1 VSNSNNIKIG
11 FIIGSPR
18 SGTTLLGDI
27 LNLHPQISRW
37 YEPYFIIDRYFRA
50 ALDDT
55 LKAEDA
61 VPEVKRFIRGAFRLY
76 QEKTGCD
83 WIIDKSPRNSLKIP
97 FLKEIFPSAKFI
109 HLIRDGRDTILSI
122 NREWVRRDQLIGVQ
136 KRSIETLQVVKRFA
150 NRQTLWRHK
159 FAALNFEVGGIRDRL
174 AGNMFLHKLR
184 WGNRVGWGPRFQGW
198 QEMIDE
204 LTLLEFNTEQWI
216 HCVRS
221 ILDHEDSILP
231 GNYHTLQYENFL
243 KDPQSELQRLT
254 EFLGIDGDISLF
266 DSMPELNR
274 MNYGKWKNAFSGQ
287 EISQIGPAITPLLK
301 KHGYVEN
308 DFWYES
314 LNS

>member
-1 VSNSNNIKIG
+1 LSNSKDIKIG

-61 VPEVKRFIRGAFRLY
+61 DPEVKRYIIGAFRLY
-76 QEKTGCD
+76 QQKTGCD

-97 FLKEIFPSAKFI
+97 FLREIFPSAKFI
-109 HLIRDGRDTILSI
+109 HLVRDGRDAILSI
-122 NREWVRRDQLIGVQ
+122 NREWNRRDQLIGVH
-136 KRSIETLQVVKRFA
+136 KRPFETLQVVMKFA

-159 FAALNFEVGGIRDRL
+159 IGALLFESGGIQDRL
-174 AGNMFLHKLR
+174 SGKMFLHKLR

-198 QEMIDE
+198 QELIDE
-204 LTLLEFNTEQWI
+204 LTLLEFNTEQWV

-221 ILDHEDSILP
+221 ILDHQGSFLP
-231 GNYHTLQYENFL
+231 GNYHTLRYENL
-243 KDPQSELQRLT
+243 LVDPQSELRRLA
-254 EFLGIDGDISLF
+254 EFMGINPDNNLF
-266 DSMPELNR
+266 NLMPELNR
-274 MNYGKWKNAFSGQ
+274 TNFGKWKTAFSSE
-287 EISQIGPAITPLLK
+287 EIAQIAPRMTPLLK
-301 KHGYVEN
+301 ELGYVNN
-308 DFWYES
+308 DYWYV
-314 LNS
+314 